1 MKTPSAHREVLRRAN
16 ELGYYPTPAQAKA
29 ISLASAEEYAKRGG
43 ANPVDAV
50 LWDQCTDWA
59 TSFVME
65 DRKDKRFTKTL
76 TGSADDALA
85 NQVAVILKKTRGRQ
99 LRIIIEEV

>member
-65 DRKDKRFTKTL
+65 DRIATQFRETL
-76 TGSADDALA
+76 TGVADDTLA
-85 NQVAVILKKTRGRQ
+85 GQVIEAIKKAHGR
-99 LRIIIEEV
+99 RIRVVIEEV